1 MDDLYFSYEESFMS
15 CGIFYEKCKE
25 MFGILQTLSFQIS
38 YHVRTLMSKV

>member
-1 MDDLYFSYEESFMS
+1 MMSTLSYEESFMS

-25 MFGILQTLSFQIS
+25 MFGVLQTLSLQIF